1 MQGLERYIE
10 MKKGDYG
17 YLAKKKK
24 KHIIAIIIIALLMTA
39 LMVTGIALTGKKENL
54 LTILAIVLA
63 LPLANYVSTLV
74 VFIKR
79 KSCPKE
85 MFDKFES
92 VRGGL
97 LSSCDMV
104 ITSRELVI
112 PLPLAVIYE
121 NGVAAYTDDSKV
133 NVKDAQKFI
142 EAMLRVDGFDVPVHI
157 FKDEGQFFGCV
168 SRISK
173 EPAENLVRLQQIK
186 ACLLSISM

>member
-1 MQGLERYIE
+1 

-24 KHIIAIIIIALLMTA
+24 KHIITIAVIVLLMIALML
-39 LMVTGIALTGKKENL
+39 TGIALTGKKENL

-63 LPLANYVSTLV
+63 LPLANYVSTLA

-79 KSCPKE
+79 KSCSKE
-85 MFDKFES
+85 MFEKFET

-121 NGVAAYTDDSKV
+121 TGVAAYTDDARV
-133 NVKDAQKFI
+133 NIKDAQKFI
-142 EAMLRVDGFDVPVHI
+142 EAMLRADGLDVPVHI
-157 FKDEGQFFGCV
+157 FKEEGQFFGCV

-173 EPAENLVRLQQIK
+173 ESAGELEKLQQVK